1 MNAAIHV
8 AGWTLVHF
16 AWQGALVALAA
27 ALALRLLRH
36 ATPQSRYV
44 VACLALAAMLVLP
57 GATAW
62 RLLSA
67 PAESDPMAPLRRAV
81 FLRVTPEAPTAHQ
94 DRVIIGIRRTA
105 GAAVALNAS
114 GSARPSVLPAIV
126 VIWFGGVCLLLTRLA
141 GGWWRVHRLYHAACT
156 MPPSRWQA
164 VTDRL
169 ARQLGLRRLVHV
181 VDAEFVDGPVVI
193 GWLQPV
199 ILLPVAALAGLTPEQ
214 VRAIL
219 AHELAHVRR
228 HDAFVNV
235 AQTLA
240 ETLLFYHP
248 AVWWVSSRIRTE
260 REHCCDDVA
269 LAVSG
274 DAYAYASALAELES
288 WRAEQPAALA
298 MAATDGP
305 LLHRVARLLAPP
317 ARSPRAGI
325 TLTLALVLLFAVG
338 AGALQLL
345 GAGQPPAPAGAQPET
360 AAVWRMVFDHPTGQ
374 MSIRGFTARDLV
386 RYAYQLPHSHIIG
399 GPAWLDSESFDLV
412 TTVDHIPAAD
422 ETPGIVRQL
431 LEERFG
437 LRVHETTIE
446 VPALALEIARP
457 DSALG
462 PNLQPS
468 TAGCFDQQ
476 AWIAAGTP
484 NLGPLPQ
491 GQRTAFCGAW
501 DEGVGYDRVLGI
513 TMDDFAA
520 QLGHRVA
527 PARRLE
533 AQLAVVNRTGLDGPW
548 DASLEYFKPAAFVMS
563 LSPAL
568 APALRLAGFQ
578 SVPDVLESQLGL
590 KLVPARTSAPAI
602 AIDEI
607 QRPLRVAQQF

>member
-44 VACLALAAMLVLP
+44 VGCLALAAMLVLP

-62 RLLSA
+62 RLMSA
-67 PAESDPMAPLRRAV
+67 ADADMAPTRRAV
-81 FLRVTPEAPTAHQ
+81 FLRVTSEPAAAHQ
-94 DRVIIGIRRTA
+94 DRLIVGIRRTA
-105 GAAVALNAS
+105 GAAVAVDGY
-114 GSARPSVLPAIV
+114 GSAAPAVLPAIV
-126 VIWFGGVCLLLTRLA
+126 TLWLAGVCLLLARLA
-141 GGWWRVHRLYHAACT
+141 GGWWRVHRLYHSACT
-156 MPPSRWQA
+156 MPPSRWHVVA
-164 VTDRL
+164 ERV
-169 ARQLGLRRLVHV
+169 ARQLGLTRLVHV
-181 VDAEFVDGPVVI
+181 VDAPFVDGPVVI

-199 ILLPVAALAGLTPEQ
+199 ILLPVAALSGLTAEQ

-248 AVWWVSSRIRTE
+248 AVWWVSARIRTE

-288 WRAEQPAALA
+288 WRAARPSVLA

-317 ARSPRAGI
+317 ASSPRAGF
-325 TLTLALVLLFAVG
+325 TLTVALVLVLVVG

-345 GAGQPPAPAGAQPET
+345 GARQPPVPAGPEPVT
-360 AAVWRMVFDHPTGQ
+360 AAAWRMVFDHPSGQ

-386 RYAYQLPHSHIIG
+386 RYAYQVPQSHVIG

-412 TTVDHIPAAD
+412 TTVDHVPAAD
-422 ETPGIVRQL
+422 ETPDIVRQL

-437 LRVHETTIE
+437 LRVHETTID
-446 VPALALEIARP
+446 VPALALQIARP
-457 DSALG
+457 DGALG

-468 TAGCFDQQ
+468 TAECFDQR
-476 AWIAAGTP
+476 AWVAAGAP

-491 GQRTAFCGAW
+491 GQRTVFCGAW
-501 DEGVGYDRVLGI
+501 DGGVGYDRVVGI

-520 QLGHRVA
+520 QVRHRFA
-527 PARRLE
+527 PVTRLE
-533 AQLAVVNRTGLDGPW
+533 AQLEVINRTGLDGPW
-548 DASLEYFKPAAFVMS
+548 DASLEYFKPAAFAMS
-563 LSPAL
+563 LSPVL

-590 KLVPARTSAPAI
+590 KLVPARTGVPAI

-607 QRPLRVAQQF
+607 QRPLRVPAQF